1 LPETLEWLD
10 DRNIMLNPTHLTFPL
25 YLSLTVL
32 PHSQKDIIKQK
43 YHNYNYKNE
52 TIKNL
57 CDYILTY
64 MYSED
69 KSNILDKFKSHT
81 AFWDKSRSQDFKTVY
96 PYYTF

>member
-1 LPETLEWLD
+1 
-10 DRNIMLNPTHLTFPL
+10 
-25 YLSLTVL
+25 
-32 PHSQKDIIKQK
+32 
-43 YHNYNYKNE
+43 
-52 TIKNL
+52 
-57 CDYILTY
+57 